1 MFIVGACDFESQSFC
16 TWNQVSNKF
25 NTSGYDDFDWV
36 LGSGSTPSYGTGPTV
51 DHTKGTA
58 LGKKNKNNTR
68 PNSAHSLNYF
78 HHKSDWF
85 TKTQNEILKREILRR
100 KIFHPR

>member
-1 MFIVGACDFESQSFC
+1 MLFVGACDFESQSFC
-16 TWNQVSNKF
+16 TWNQVPNKF

-58 LGKKNKNNTR
+58 LGKKNKVS
-68 PNSAHSLNYF
+68 PNSSDSLSHF
-78 HHKSDWF
+78 QHKSAWF
-85 TKTQNEILKREILRR
+85 TKTQNELLE
-100 KIFHPR
+100 